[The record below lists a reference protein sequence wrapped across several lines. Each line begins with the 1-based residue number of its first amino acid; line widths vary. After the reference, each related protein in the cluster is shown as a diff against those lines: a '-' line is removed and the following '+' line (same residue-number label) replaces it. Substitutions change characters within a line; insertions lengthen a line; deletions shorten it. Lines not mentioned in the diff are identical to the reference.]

1 MATPDTND
9 RLNRRTFVKTTL
21 AASVG
26 ATLGSSARADGD
38 AKSPSVIPATP
49 RPAEWRNRQSSMAYR
64 SFGRTGMMVSEIV
77 QGTALWKEQSQL
89 DAFAGAFE
97 RGVNYIDM
105 APAYQGGTAEKLLGR
120 YLKESG
126 NRDNLFI
133 SDKISFYDEI
143 FVRMM
148 NDILNGLPED
158 KKKELRKQAD
168 DLIEQ
173 RRVLKPG
180 YHFYYWPKQA
190 DKLHTTYLRYVVL
203 REYGNLAKH
212 KSAIK
217 KRMHELVDNSL
228 RATGA
233 GHFDVLHC
241 PHGVAMPEMLDDE
254 NISEVMAEL
263 KSAGKI
269 RFSALSMHNDVTGN
283 LDKAIELGHYDGAM
297 AAYNIANHASLETSL
312 AKAATQGMGFV
323 AMKVAN
329 PINGEDAPAWRLEKL
344 NAIIEDDTITRHSK
358 AYLWALQNPNI
369 SCCVSDM
376 ITPQMVA
383 ENTSIVGR
391 KVELQIV

>member
-1 MATPDTND
+1 MSLPENKDK
-9 RLNRRTFVKTTL
+9 LNRRDFVKGTL
-21 AASVG
+21 AVSVG
-26 ATLGSSARADGD
+26 ASLAAPLQADTEQKPNGNGTRT
-38 AKSPSVIPATP
+38 PA
-49 RPAEWRNRQSSMAYR
+49 PAEWRNRQGGMAYR
-64 SFGRTGMMVSEIV
+64 SFGHTGMMVSEIV

-105 APAYQGGTAEKLLGR
+105 APAYQGGKAEKLLGQ

-126 NRDNLFI
+126 NRDHLFI
-133 SDKISFYDEI
+133 SDKISFYDEF

-148 NDILNGLPED
+148 NDILNGLPEE
-158 KKKELRKQAD
+158 KKKALRKEAD
-168 DLIEQ
+168 DLIER

-190 DKLHTTYLRYVVL
+190 DKLYTTYLRYVVF
-203 REYGNLAKH
+203 REYGGLQKH
-212 KSAIK
+212 KGAIK

-254 NISEVMAEL
+254 NIPEVMAEL
-263 KSAGKI
+263 KAAGKI
-269 RFSALSMHNDVTGN
+269 RFAALSMHNDVTGN
-283 LDKAIELGHYDGAM
+283 LEKAIELGHYDGAM
-297 AAYNIANHASLETSL
+297 AAYNIGNHASLEITL
-312 AKAATQGMGFV
+312 AKAGEIGMGFV

-329 PINGEDAPAWRLEKL
+329 LINPENAPSWRLEKL
-344 NAIIEDDTITRHSK
+344 NAIIEDDSITRHAKS
-358 AYLWALQNPNI
+358 YLWALQNPHV

-376 ITPQMVA
+376 ITPTMVA

-391 KVELQIV
+391 KVDLQVV